1 MVRNDKC
8 LTGMNKKYHTVTTT
22 SKNLHQERIE
32 RDWIHILGDFFLFF
46 FLMFYLPKLNVLL
59 KYIIFV
65 FVS

>member
-46 FLMFYLPKLNVLL
+46 FF
-59 KYIIFV
+59 
-65 FVS
+65 